1 MAGGLFAINR
11 DFFYQSGSYDRDMDI
26 WGGENIEMSLRVSR
40 CRLTGAAPAGRAAS
54 WCCHGMRL
62 ARFAILDTN
71 TCTLHSPSALKKEE
85 MTVKSSDLAHD
96 PRPAEI

>member
-40 CRLTGAAPAGRAAS
+40 HRPFAATQLKNVDIHSEISEIGRS
-54 WCCHGMRL
+54 YWR
-62 ARFAILDTN
+62 
-71 TCTLHSPSALKKEE
+71 ALFGWRQ
-85 MTVKSSDLAHD
+85 V
-96 PRPAEI
+96 